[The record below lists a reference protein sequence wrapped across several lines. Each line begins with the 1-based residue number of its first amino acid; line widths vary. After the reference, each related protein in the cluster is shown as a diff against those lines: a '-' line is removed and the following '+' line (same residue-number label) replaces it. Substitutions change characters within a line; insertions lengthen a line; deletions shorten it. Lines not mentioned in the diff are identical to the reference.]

1 MCHDGVDGALVRLLA
16 RRGIDDPQE
25 LYLCGDGGSPGRLH
39 NLEGVFFGL
48 AVGDDITGESLLD
61 NGRDFLV
68 EVSFTLEENEGNE
81 TTMKFGQCYI

>member
-1 MCHDGVDGALVRLLA
+1 MDGALVRLLA

-48 AVGDDITGESLLD
+48 AVGDDSTDESLLV
-61 NGRDFLV
+61 NGRDFLG
-68 EVSFTLEENEGNE
+68 EVSFTLKRKRLH
-81 TTMKFGQCYI
+81 KFDMEKI